1 MFTFFL
7 NRRTSRWDA
16 RGWNDPVSKKY
27 LWAEHLSLLIRP
39 IMQYK
44 LICFW
49 PHCLFFIPAF
59 FWQFFFEFAYVM
71 SCHRGAVQI
80 NTVRGGSNTKFQF
93 CGLEKVNCILFFSF
107 YNRVIW
113 DLIKEKLILPFVDL
127 ELHSYDLGMENRD
140 ATDDQGKHMNRST
153 AVIIGHYVTLYIH
166 V

>member
-39 IMQYK
+39 TMQYK
-44 LICFW
+44 LICFD
-49 PHCLFFIPAF
+49 PIVYRCYRLSFDK
-59 FWQFFFEFAYVM
+59 FFFGICIYVM
-71 SCHRGAVQI
+71 SCHRGAEI

-107 YNRVIW
+107 YRVIW

-153 AVIIGHYVTLYIH
+153 AVIIGHYATLYIH